1 MKIPIDDDLRSI
13 CQKIQDADRTLEQW
27 AEHESDDMF
36 QAGGF
41 KGGFNPME
49 SEFCFSYH
57 DAEGKEHWIQLPLGD
72 VAKILSGNMSEIE
85 GEPIFDL

>member
-1 MKIPIDDDLRSI
+1 MKIPVSDAFRSI
-13 CQKIQDADRTLEQW
+13 CQQIQDHDRTLEQW

-57 DAEGKEHWIQLPLGD
+57 DAEKREHWVQLPLTD
-72 VAKILSGNMSEIE
+72 VPRILSGELSELE
-85 GEPIFDL
+85 VEPIFDL

>member
-1 MKIPIDDDLRSI
+1 MKITINDDFRSI
-13 CQKIQDADRTLEQW
+13 CKQIQDENRTLEQW

-41 KGGFNPME
+41 KGGFNPLE

-57 DAEGKEHWIQLPLGD
+57 DTEGNEHWVQIPLDD
-72 VAKILSGNMSEIE
+72 VPKILSGELNEIE
-85 GEPIFDL
+85 GEPIVDL